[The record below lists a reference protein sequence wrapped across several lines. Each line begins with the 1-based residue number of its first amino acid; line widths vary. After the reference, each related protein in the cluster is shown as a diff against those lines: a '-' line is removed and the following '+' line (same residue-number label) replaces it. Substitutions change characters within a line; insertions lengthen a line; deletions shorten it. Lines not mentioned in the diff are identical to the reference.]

1 MNIKQS
7 RYIRRLEDGTYTIKS
22 DSKLVASKDM
32 CEVCGIKTACPI
44 YKTRASLLQQGASFE
59 INTCARYVPLISFR
73 KPYLGLKEAYFNTM
87 RSGVTWVNRVSKN
100 SVVCLVGAENGEI
113 IRFARVAKVFS
124 GPVDKMLKI
133 NARFNH
139 LCLGGKT
146 QDEVRTVIQK
156 SYGHFLKEDSLL
168 TVIYLKS
175 LKHEHDWEYH
185 TEEEIRMMEDI
196 TPPDNVVSL
205 NELRRRFE
213 EKI

>member
-1 MNIKQS
+1 MNIKQT
-7 RYIRRLEDGTYTIKS
+7 RYIRRLEDGTYTIKP
-22 DSKLVASKDM
+22 DTKLNNVKDM
-32 CEVCGIKTACPI
+32 CDLCGIKTACPI
-44 YKTRASLLQQGASFE
+44 FKTRSSLLAQGAAFE
-59 INTCARYVPLISFR
+59 INTCARYVPIISFR
-73 KPYLGLKEAYFNTM
+73 KPYLGLKDAYFNTM
-87 RSGVTWVNRVSKN
+87 RSGLTWVNRVSEN

-124 GPVDKMLKI
+124 GPVDDMLRI

-146 QDEVRTVIQK
+146 QEDVRTVIKK
-156 SYGHFLKEDSLL
+156 SYGHFLKEDSVL

-185 TEEEIRMMEDI
+185 TDEEFRMMEDI
-196 TPPDNVVSL
+196 EPPDNVISL
-205 NELRRRFE
+205 HELRRRFE